1 MAKLGLKRGGC
12 PADGRWQMAKLEL
25 PQSQRNKNDKKFL
38 IGTLEGE
45 DVSVVEERNFIMM
58 GSLLEVE
65 MESWRNFGNIVITRL
80 AGKISR
86 SREDGSCSI
95 DCCYGS
101 CSCKCCCSCSWMQES
116 MELGSFTLSYCQPA
130 SCRCLDTSS
139 HCGEIVAV
147 KDRR

>member
-1 MAKLGLKRGGC
+1 MSGIFSE
-12 PADGRWQMAKLEL
+12 QMAKLEL
-25 PQSQRNKNDKKFL
+25 PQSLRNKNDKKFL

-86 SREDGSCSI
+86 VGKMEKMFDSRE
-95 DCCYGS
+95 
-101 CSCKCCCSCSWMQES
+101 
-116 MELGSFTLSYCQPA
+116 
-130 SCRCLDTSS
+130 R
-139 HCGEIVAV
+139 
-147 KDRR
+147 

>member
-25 PQSQRNKNDKKFL
+25 PQSLRNKNDKKFL

-65 MESWRNFGNIVITRL
+65 MESRINGDILV
-80 AGKISR
+80 
-86 SREDGSCSI
+86 
-95 DCCYGS
+95 
-101 CSCKCCCSCSWMQES
+101 
-116 MELGSFTLSYCQPA
+116 TLSSQDWHGRYQ
-130 SCRCLDTSS
+130 
-139 HCGEIVAV
+139 E
-147 KDRR
+147 